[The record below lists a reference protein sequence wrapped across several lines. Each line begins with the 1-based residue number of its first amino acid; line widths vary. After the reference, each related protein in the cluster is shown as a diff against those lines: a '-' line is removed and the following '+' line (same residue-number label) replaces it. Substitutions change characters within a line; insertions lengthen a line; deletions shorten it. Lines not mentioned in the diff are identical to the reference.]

1 MMVYALSVMSI
12 RPPKNKELKMKDNRK
27 GGDGLLKNAGL
38 KKPVWGDD
46 PETIEMMKSLAKM
59 SKVKYDELIRQGF
72 SESQALELCKNLMSM
87 NV

>member
-1 MMVYALSVMSI
+1 
-12 RPPKNKELKMKDNRK
+12 MKDNEN
-27 GGDGLLKNAGL
+27 GVYGLLKSTGL
-38 KKPVWGDD
+38 KKPVFGAD